1 MWTINPAIIL
11 SLAHSVAP
19 LLYCYVCDDCPSS
32 LSPLRHMAACP
43 DSSHVSC
50 ITTLTTFAEFK
61 TISRGCSKAPA
72 LARRGHYNRHRG
84 AVCSQHTVNI
94 MRATVCLCDRD
105 TCNGPSLPPQE
116 MLEED
121 ADQIID
127 IEEVI
132 REMNSEPKEP
142 EPEAVSGAGGF
153 HSVFLSALTLV
164 LIQLLIHRL
173 ALRLGC

>member
-1 MWTINPAIIL
+1 M
-11 SLAHSVAP
+11 
-19 LLYCYVCDDCPSS
+19 
-32 LSPLRHMAACP
+32 
-43 DSSHVSC
+43 
-50 ITTLTTFAEFK
+50 
-61 TISRGCSKAPA
+61 
-72 LARRGHYNRHRG
+72 
-84 AVCSQHTVNI
+84 
-94 MRATVCLCDRD
+94 
-105 TCNGPSLPPQE
+105 PPQE